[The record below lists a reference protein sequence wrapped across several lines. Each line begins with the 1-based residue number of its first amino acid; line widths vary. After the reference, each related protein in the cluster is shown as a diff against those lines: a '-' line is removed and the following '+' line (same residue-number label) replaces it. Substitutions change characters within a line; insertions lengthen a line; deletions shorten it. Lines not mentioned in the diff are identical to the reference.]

1 MRRAILLL
9 AVAAAFVLPA
19 FASLAAQVDG
29 LQMPA
34 WRERGGERLPVRAG
48 MALAEADVV
57 ETGKGGRLIIQLAD
71 GSFVKLG
78 EQARLALVSLR
89 EEDGP
94 QGALTGL
101 LNVVQGAFR
110 YTAGTLGRMLR
121 RDIQVNIAS
130 TTLGI
135 RGTDVWGRSQDGGST
150 VCLIEGRITLS
161 HPARGE
167 FIMDQPLSFFIAPRT
182 GEPQPVAPVDPGK
195 LKKWAAET
203 ELDLGRGVI
212 LPGGGWIVQLGS
224 HSNEAVARKIEKRLL
239 AAGVP
244 VEFTTVQLKDRS
256 FHRLRVSN
264 FDTQKDAKYF
274 ADKVRGQPG
283 IPNPRVTC
291 NIPGSTCQ

>member
-9 AVAAAFVLPA
+9 AVVTALLLPS

-34 WRERGGERLPVRAG
+34 WVEHAGERLPVRAG
-48 MALAEADVV
+48 MALTEADIV

-78 EQARLALVSLR
+78 EEARLALVSLR
-89 EEDGP
+89 EDDVP

-101 LNVVQGAFR
+101 LDVVKGAFR

-121 RDIQVNIAS
+121 RDIQFNIAS

-135 RGTDVWGRSQDGGST
+135 RGTDVWGRSQDGGAT
-150 VCLIEGRITLS
+150 VCLIEGKITLN

-167 FIMDQPLSFFIAPRT
+167 FIMDQPLSFFVAPRD
-182 GEPQPVAPVDPGK
+182 GDPQPVGPVDQEK

-203 ELDLGRGVI
+203 ELELGRGVI

-224 HSNEAVARKIEKRLL
+224 HNNEVTARKIEKRLL
-239 AAGVP
+239 ADGIP
-244 VEFTTVQLKDRS
+244 VEFTTVQLKDRT
-256 FHRLRVSN
+256 FHRLRVSG
-264 FDTQKDAKYF
+264 FDSQQDAKYF

-283 IPNPRVTC
+283 IPKPWVTC

>member
-9 AVAAAFVLPA
+9 AVVTALLLPS

-34 WRERGGERLPVRAG
+34 WVEHAGERLPVRAG
-48 MALAEADVV
+48 MALAESDIV

-78 EQARLALVSLR
+78 EEARLALVSLR
-89 EEDGP
+89 EDDIP

-101 LNVVQGAFR
+101 LDVVKGAFR
-110 YTAGTLGRMLR
+110 YTAGRLGRMLR
-121 RDIQVNIAS
+121 RDIQFNIAS

-135 RGTDVWGRSQDGGST
+135 RGTDVWGRSQDGGAT
-150 VCLIEGRITLS
+150 VCLIEGKITLN

-167 FIMDQPLSFFIAPRT
+167 FIMDQPLSFFVAPRE
-182 GEPQPVAPVDPGK
+182 GEPQPVGPVDPEK
-195 LKKWAAET
+195 LKKWAVET

-224 HSNEAVARKIEKRLL
+224 HKNEATARKIERRLL
-239 AAGVP
+239 ADGIP
-244 VEFTTVQLKDRS
+244 VEFTTVQLKDRT
-256 FHRLRVSN
+256 FHRLRVSG
-264 FDTQKDAKYF
+264 FDSQQDAKYF
-274 ADKVRGQPG
+274 ADKVRSQPG
-283 IPNPRVTC
+283 IPKPWVTC
-291 NIPGSTCQ
+291 NIPGSSCK

>member
-1 MRRAILLL
+1 MRRAMPLL
-9 AVAAAFVLPA
+9 AVAVSLLLPS
-19 FASLAAQVDG
+19 FASFAAQVDG

-34 WRERGGERLPVRAG
+34 WLERGGERRPLRAG
-48 MALAEADVV
+48 MVLAEADVV
-57 ETGKGGRLIIQLAD
+57 ETGKGGRLILQLAD

-89 EEDGP
+89 EEDSP

-110 YTAGTLGRMLR
+110 YTAGTLGRMAR
-121 RDIQVNIAS
+121 RDLQVNIAS

-135 RGTDVWGRSQDGGST
+135 RGTDVWGRSQDGEST
-150 VCLIEGRITLS
+150 VCLIEGKITLS

-167 FIMDQPLSFFIAPRT
+167 FTMDQPLSFFVAPRD
-182 GEPQPVAPVDPGK
+182 GEPQPVGPVDPEK

-224 HSNEAVARKIEKRLL
+224 HNSEATARKVEKRLL
-239 AAGVP
+239 AAGIP
-244 VEFTTVQLKDRS
+244 VEFTTVQLKDRT
-256 FHRLRVSN
+256 FHRLRVSG
-264 FDTQKDAKYF
+264 FDSQQDAKYF
-274 ADKVRGQPG
+274 ADRLRGQPG
-283 IPNPRVTC
+283 IPKPWVTC